1 MISILM
7 AFVLASSAHV
17 TFDQAKALADANE
30 ASLPDELA
38 NTLLKAQGN
47 ALGAAM
53 ASCNR
58 PGMDL
63 TAFTVV
69 FSLNPDGSI
78 NEDWRQGET
87 PLAECVHRQLLA
99 SGFPGAW
106 PTPFYTSIRLSFEP

>member
-1 MISILM
+1 MISILL
-7 AFVLASSAHV
+7 AFFVASSAQV

-30 ASLPDELA
+30 ANLPTEL
-38 NTLLKAQGN
+38 TSQLLKAQGD

-53 ASCNR
+53 ASCAR

-63 TAFTVV
+63 AAFTVV

-78 NEDWRQGET
+78 KEDWRQGET
-87 PLAECVHRQLLA
+87 PLAECVHRQLLT

-106 PTPFYTSIRLSFEP
+106 PTPFYTSIHLSFEP